1 MKHTC
6 AQESCPPHISPP
18 ASQSAPE
25 SLHALRRSLWY
36 ARWRVFKTNT
46 RARISLYIF
55 CFLLALSLGAN
66 LIANHKP
73 LLIYHQGTL
82 FFPILNSYPESAFGG
97 DFFTEPDY
105 NDPYMKSLLA
115 DSFVLRAPIPYSYDT
130 IVLDLHSPAPTPPD
144 SAHWL
149 GTDDQARDVAARLL
163 YGMRVSIVFGIV
175 LSVCSVVLGILIGGA
190 QGYYGG
196 FIDLLGQRG
205 VEIYASIPLLFLLII
220 LSSFINPSFWWILGI
235 VLAFSWITLSTIVR
249 AEFLKVRNATYV
261 KAAKA
266 LGMSDWRVMFAHI
279 LPNACIATIAY
290 VPFLMIGSISTL
302 ITLDFLGFG
311 MPVGSAS
318 LGELLEQGKNN
329 LASPHLAISGF
340 ISIALL
346 LSALCFIG
354 EGVRDAL
361 VPKSL
366 P

>member
-1 MKHTC
+1 M
-6 AQESCPPHISPP
+6 
-18 ASQSAPE
+18 
-25 SLHALRRSLWY
+25 
-36 ARWRVFKTNT
+36 
-46 RARISLYIF
+46 
-55 CFLLALSLGAN
+55 LALSLGAN

-73 LLIYHQGTL
+73 LLIYHHGTL
-82 FFPILNSYPESAFGG
+82 FFPILKSYPESAFGG
-97 DFFTEPDY
+97 DFLTEPDY

-130 IVLDLHSPAPTPPD
+130 IVLDLSSSAPTPPD
-144 SAHWL
+144 STHWL

-175 LSVCSVVLGILIGGA
+175 LSACSVVLGILIGGV

-196 FIDLLGQRG
+196 LVDLLGQRG

-220 LSSFINPSFWWILGI
+220 LSSFITPNFWWILGI

-290 VPFLMIGSISTL
+290 VPFLMVGSISTL

-329 LASPHLAISGF
+329 LTSPHLAISGF

-346 LSALCFIG
+346 LSTLCFIG